1 MEKKNTGLIIT
12 IVVLVVL
19 LFGLFGYVCYDK
31 LYLEKR
37 DDDSSSNIDN
47 TSKAESDN
55 DSGKKYILSNSDL
68 RESKL

>member
-19 LFGLFGYVCYDK
+19 LLGLLGYVCYDK

-37 DDDSSSNIDN
+37 DD
-47 TSKAESDN
+47 A
-55 DSGKKYILSNSDL
+55 
-68 RESKL
+68 